1 MNELIPR
8 ALLFGNPERTQVRL
22 SHDGQ
27 QVSFL
32 APVNGVMNVWVA
44 PVDQVNAAKPITNDT
59 VRGIPFYLW
68 AYDNTHVIH
77 IQDQA
82 GDENWHIY
90 SVNTDTL
97 EGKDLTPIAGVN
109 AQFNGM
115 SHHVPDEIVVGL
127 NDRVPQ
133 LHDLYRINIV
143 TGGRTL
149 LEQNV
154 QGFVNYKVDQQ
165 YVVRLAIEM
174 KANGENILHRKTAQG
189 WEVWQTIPEADN
201 LTTQAM
207 HFDESGL
214 LYMTD
219 SRDRNTGA
227 LYRVNLETDHK
238 QLLAEHA
245 RVDVGYTIAHPSSA
259 EVQAVG
265 FTVEREEFSVID
277 PEVAPDLEYLRTVTR
292 GELAIERTLDDRQ
305 WLVSDSPDNGP
316 VRFLCYDRSAQSA
329 SVLFTDRP
337 ALEQQPLAAKQA
349 VTITARDGLPLVS
362 YLTRPINTNDQ
373 AVPLVLL
380 VHGGPWGRNHW
391 NFDPEAQ
398 FLANRGYAVLQVNFR
413 GSNGFGKHH
422 INAGNLEWG
431 GKMHDD
437 LLDAVDWA
445 VREGITKR
453 ETVAIMGGSY
463 GGYATLAGLT
473 MTPDVFVCG
482 VDIVGPS
489 NLQTLLESVPAYW
502 EPIIAM
508 LRMRVGDNTTEEGR
522 ALLNQRSPLTHAAK
536 ISRPLLIGQGAND
549 PRVKQAESDQI
560 VHAMRENN
568 IPVTYA
574 LFPDEGHGFARPE
587 NNLAFYAITEA
598 FLAKHLGGRAEAIGT
613 ALEGSSMQ
621 ILEGADGIPG
631 FSG

>member
-1 MNELIPR
+1 
-8 ALLFGNPERTQVRL
+8 
-22 SHDGQ
+22 
-27 QVSFL
+27 
-32 APVNGVMNVWVA
+32 
-44 PVDQVNAAKPITNDT
+44 
-59 VRGIPFYLW
+59 
-68 AYDNTHVIH
+68 
-77 IQDQA
+77 
-82 GDENWHIY
+82 
-90 SVNTDTL
+90 
-97 EGKDLTPIAGVN
+97 
-109 AQFNGM
+109 
-115 SHHVPDEIVVGL
+115 
-127 NDRVPQ
+127 
-133 LHDLYRINIV
+133 
-143 TGGRTL
+143 
-149 LEQNV
+149 
-154 QGFVNYKVDQQ
+154 
-165 YVVRLAIEM
+165 
-174 KANGENILHRKTAQG
+174 
-189 WEVWQTIPEADN
+189 
-201 LTTQAM
+201 
-207 HFDESGL
+207 
-214 LYMTD
+214 
-219 SRDRNTGA
+219 
-227 LYRVNLETDHK
+227 
-238 QLLAEHA
+238 
-245 RVDVGYTIAHPSSA
+245 
-259 EVQAVG
+259 
-265 FTVEREEFSVID
+265 
-277 PEVAPDLEYLRTVTR
+277 
-292 GELAIERTLDDRQ
+292 
-305 WLVSDSPDNGP
+305 
-316 VRFLCYDRSAQSA
+316 
-329 SVLFTDRP
+329 
-337 ALEQQPLAAKQA
+337 
-349 VTITARDGLPLVS
+349 
-362 YLTRPINTNDQ
+362 
-373 AVPLVLL
+373 
-380 VHGGPWGRNHW
+380 
-391 NFDPEAQ
+391 
-398 FLANRGYAVLQVNFR
+398 VNFR